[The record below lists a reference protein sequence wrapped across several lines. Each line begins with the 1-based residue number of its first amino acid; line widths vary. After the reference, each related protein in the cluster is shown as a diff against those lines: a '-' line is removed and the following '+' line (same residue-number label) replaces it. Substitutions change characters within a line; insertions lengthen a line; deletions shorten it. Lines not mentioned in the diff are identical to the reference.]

1 MEWEYTMA
9 TKIRQVTKGMYCVTC
24 GSEITFDHILN
35 EQNRRFVQTTYE
47 NGNLDE
53 VITIAK
59 MVVEQLPQLA
69 ISTENKAIATSLT
82 SILEEKVGTS
92 ISTLTTLSNMLS
104 QLLQKVPE
112 EIKAELST
120 VVSKLEKLDDSTSKS
135 SQSVLQIFGE
145 LINKPSSK
153 GRVAERTLSQA
164 WQLTYT
170 NDLIDEKG
178 GPGKTDFLVTPM
190 VKERYLA
197 KITIERKTGNQKY
210 NLKHIKEAI
219 NHAKD
224 EGARYA
230 MLVYDSSEHNLPE
243 VFGPLYIDKIEG
255 ITVAVTDNDNS
266 GWKMARYVFS
276 VIEYSTIGAEEVEQI
291 DVRQIGETVKEMC
304 KITEQISL
312 LRKKNNTVI
321 QGCESIR
328 DVINSLEQMFEKYIE
343 KLRSELGK
351 VD

>member
-1 MEWEYTMA
+1 MA
-9 TKIRQVTKGMYCVTC
+9 SKIRQEVITAMCCPRC
-24 GSEITFDHILN
+24 GSEITFDNILS
-35 EQNRRFVQTTYE
+35 EQNRQFIKTTYE

-59 MVVEQLPQLA
+59 MVSDQLPQLV
-69 ISTENKAIATSLT
+69 ISGETKALATSLT
-82 SILEEKVGTS
+82 SIVEEKMETS

-112 EIKAELST
+112 GIKAELVT

-135 SQSVLQIFGE
+135 SQSVLQTFNE

-153 GRVAERTLSQA
+153 GRVAEKTLSQA

-224 EGARYA
+224 EGVRYA
-230 MLVYDSSEHNLPE
+230 MLVYDCSEQNLPE
-243 VFGPLYIDKIEG
+243 IFGPLFIDKIEG

-276 VIEYSTIGAEEVEQI
+276 VIEYSIIGNEEVQEI
-291 DVRQIGETVKEMC
+291 DVRKIGETVKEMC
-304 KITEQISL
+304 KITEQITL
-312 LRKKNNTVI
+312 LRKKNNAVI
-321 QGCESIR
+321 QGCEAIR
-328 DVINSLEQMFEKYIE
+328 DIVNTLEQMFEKYIE
-343 KLRSELGK
+343 KLRSEL
-351 VD
+351 DEIH